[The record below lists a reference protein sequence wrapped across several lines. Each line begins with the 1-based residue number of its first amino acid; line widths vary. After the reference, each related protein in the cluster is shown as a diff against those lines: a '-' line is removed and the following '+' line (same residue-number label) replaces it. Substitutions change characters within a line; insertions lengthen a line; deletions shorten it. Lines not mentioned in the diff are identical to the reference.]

1 MIKKL
6 FIKNYKDTKNPEVR
20 NRYGIVSGVFG
31 IITNFILFLIKFI
44 IGIISN
50 SITIMADAFNNLSD
64 SGSCIITILGFKLSN
79 KPPDKEHPYGHKRY
93 EYITAMIIALLIFSM
108 GILFLKTSVDKMF
121 NPEIISINY
130 LTYIIL
136 LVAIIGKIIQMFVYY
151 DFAKAIDSNTIKG
164 NAIDARNDI
173 ISTTSV
179 LVASMIMGIT
189 KINLDAYFGFI
200 VSIFILISALK
211 MLKDTI
217 NPLLGIV
224 PDDEKVRFIRKKIL
238 SYDRVYGIHDL
249 VIHNYGV
256 GSDFVTVHIEVN
268 SSINIVDGH
277 NIVDNIEKDF
287 KEKYGIHLTAHIDP
301 IDINNEKV
309 KILKEKTIKELKT
322 FDKTLSIHDF
332 RIVSNKD
339 TTNILF
345 DILIPFDKN
354 YTKEEIINYLNQK
367 FEEDKYHFIIDIDR
381 PYS

>member
-173 ISTTSV
+173 ISTASV

-189 KINLDAYFGFI
+189 KINLDAYFGFV

-238 SYDRVYGIHDL
+238 SYDGVYGIHDL

-309 KILKEKTIKELKT
+309 KILKEKTIKDLKT

-354 YTKEEIINYLNQK
+354 YSKEEIISYLNQK
-367 FEEDKYHFIIDIDR
+367 FEEDRYHFIIDIDR

>member
-173 ISTTSV
+173 ISTASV

-189 KINLDAYFGFI
+189 KINLDAYFGFV

-217 NPLLGIV
+217 NPLFGIV

-238 SYDRVYGIHDL
+238 SYDGVYGIHDL

-309 KILKEKTIKELKT
+309 KILKEKTIKDLKT

-354 YTKEEIINYLNQK
+354 YSKEEIISYLNQK
-367 FEEDKYHFIIDIDR
+367 FEEDRYHFIIDIDR

>member
-238 SYDRVYGIHDL
+238 SYDGVYGIHDL

-268 SSINIVDGH
+268 SNINIVDGH

-287 KEKYGIHLTAHIDP
+287 KEKYGIHLTVHIDP

-309 KILKEKTIKELKT
+309 KILKEKTIKDLKT

-345 DILIPFDKN
+345 DVLIPFDKN
-354 YTKEEIINYLNQK
+354 YSKEEIISYLNQK

>member
-130 LTYIIL
+130 LKYIIL

-173 ISTTSV
+173 ISTASV

-189 KINLDAYFGFI
+189 KINLDAYFGFV

-238 SYDRVYGIHDL
+238 SYDGVYGIHDL

-301 IDINNEKV
+301 IDK
-309 KILKEKTIKELKT
+309 
-322 FDKTLSIHDF
+322 
-332 RIVSNKD
+332 
-339 TTNILF
+339 
-345 DILIPFDKN
+345 
-354 YTKEEIINYLNQK
+354 
-367 FEEDKYHFIIDIDR
+367 
-381 PYS
+381 